1 MTSATARRPV
11 PARTRTSFAL
21 SAKLLDDIVE
31 AADEDQM
38 DKGEWIELT
47 LRNEIRRRKRRAR
60 NSGRSQA
67 TGGGE

>member
-1 MTSATARRPV
+1 MAGATIPE
-11 PARTRTSFAL
+11 RTRTSFAL
-21 SAKLLDDIVE
+21 GVRLLEDIRD

-60 NSGRSQA
+60 NAGRGS
-67 TGGGE
+67 TGESE